1 MQKLITF
8 ILLIL
13 SLNVFSQAVYQHI
26 DNTDI
31 YEFLDEL
38 ANDGII
44 QLNTTIKPYTR
55 ALISQKLNEAA
66 KSTTLNERQ
75 KKEIAFYLKDY
86 YQEMGKL
93 PDVKLRMFGN
103 DTTSKLAMLPPGVF
117 YKDNLFSFTLKPIL
131 GYKYIVNA
139 KNKMYQSWGGADAY
153 ASVGGH
159 WGFYASLRDNY
170 QNKEIQAMP
179 SYFTLEQGGNYKI
192 NEGGRSGGDYSEMRG
207 GITYA
212 WNWGE
217 VGVVKDNVQWG
228 EGYHGTNI
236 FSGRTPSFAMIKLH
250 VNPAKWFD
258 FNYYH
263 GWLVSEVIDSS
274 RSYITTN
281 GDYRAVYQN
290 KYIASNMFTFYP
302 WKGFNLSI
310 GNSIIYSDMDVQ
322 LAYLIPVF
330 FYKSVDHTI
339 NHGID
344 NQNSQMFFSLSSRN
358 IKHLHLY
365 TTIYVDE
372 FSIKRITE
380 ANKYNFVSDKVG
392 FRVSN
397 WFIKN
402 TEFTSEYTRTYPITY
417 EHRVPSLTF
426 ETNQFNLGNYLRDNS
441 QEIFASLAYKI
452 KANISIKASYNYAVH
467 YNNYPYLTG
476 LAVDAMPFFTDKT
489 WTNSSFIFNVSWRPI
504 PNSQIFVEYMNSNIN
519 GYKSSNSSLTSQD
532 YLNLYTPAYLH
543 GNNNTITIGMNY
555 GL

>member
-8 ILLIL
+8 IILLF

-55 ALISQKLNEAA
+55 ALISQKLNEAL
-66 KSTTLNERQ
+66 KSPTLNERQ
-75 KKEIAFYLKDY
+75 KKEVVFYLKDY

-93 PDVKLRMFGN
+93 PEVKHKVFGN
-103 DTTSKLAMLPPGVF
+103 DTTSKLAILPPGVF
-117 YKDNLFSFTLKPIL
+117 YKDNLFSFTIKPIL
-131 GYKYIVNA
+131 GYSYIANA
-139 KNKMYQSWGGADAY
+139 KDKMYQSWGGADAY
-153 ASVGGH
+153 AYAGSN

-170 QNKEIQAMP
+170 QNKEVQALP
-179 SYFTLEQGGNYKI
+179 SYFTLAQGGNYKL
-192 NEGGRSGGDYSEMRG
+192 NNDGRPGGDYSEMRG

-212 WNWGE
+212 WKWGE
-217 VGVVKDNVQWG
+217 VGIVKDNVEWG

-250 VNPAKWFD
+250 MNPAKWFD

-274 RSYITTN
+274 RSYITSN
-281 GDYRAVYQN
+281 GEYRAVYQN
-290 KYIASNMFTFYP
+290 KFIAANMFTFYP

-322 LAYLIPVF
+322 LAYLIPVM
-330 FYKSVDHTI
+330 FYKSIDHTI

-365 TTIYVDE
+365 ATIYVDE
-372 FSIKRITE
+372 FSITRIGVPD
-380 ANKYNFVSDKVG
+380 KYNFVSDKVG

-397 WFIKN
+397 WLIKN
-402 TEFTSEYTRTYPITY
+402 TEFTSEYTRTYPMTY
-417 EHRVPSLTF
+417 LHYIPSLTF
-426 ETNQFNLGNYLRDNS
+426 ATNQFNMGNYLRDNS

-452 KANISIKASYNYAVH
+452 KANVSIKASYNYAVH
-467 YNNYPYLTG
+467 YNDYQYTFNDPI
-476 LAVDAMPFFTDKT
+476 ADSHPFFKDKT
-489 WTNSSFIFNVSWRPI
+489 WTNSSSIINLTWRPI
-504 PNSQIFVEYMNSNIN
+504 PNAQLFVEYMHSIIK
-519 GYKSSNSSLTSQD
+519 GYDVDGKTAQQ
-532 YLNLYTPAYLH
+532 YLDLFTPSYLQ
-543 GNNNTITIGMNY
+543 GKNNTITVGMNY

>member
-1 MQKLITF
+1 MKKNIT
-8 ILLIL
+8 LLLFIL

-55 ALISQKLNEAA
+55 TLISQKLNEAA
-66 KSTTLNERQ
+66 KSTTLNDRQ
-75 KKEIAFYLKDY
+75 RKEIAFYLKDY
-86 YQEMGKL
+86 HQEMGKL
-93 PDVKLRMFGN
+93 PDVKFKVFGN
-103 DTTSKLAMLPPGVF
+103 DSTSKLAMFPPGVF

-131 GYKYIVNA
+131 GYKYIANA
-139 KNKMYQSWGGADAY
+139 KDKMYQSWGGADAY
-153 ASVGGH
+153 AYVGSH
-159 WGFYASLRDNY
+159 WGIYSSLRDNY
-170 QNKEIQAMP
+170 QNKEIQALP
-179 SYFTLEQGGNYKI
+179 SYFTLEKGGNYKI
-192 NEGGRSGGDYSEMRG
+192 NEGGRAGGDYSEMRG

-250 VNPAKWFD
+250 MNPAKWFD

-290 KYIASNMFTFYP
+290 KYIAANMFTFYP
-302 WKGFNLSI
+302 WKGFNLSV

-365 TTIYVDE
+365 ATIYFDE

-380 ANKYNFVSDKVG
+380 QDKYNLVSDKVG

-397 WFIKN
+397 WLIKN

-452 KANISIKASYNYAVH
+452 KANLSIKVSYNYAVH
-467 YNNYPYLTG
+467 YNNYLYVTG
-476 LAVDAMPFFTDKT
+476 VDADGYPFFKDKT
-489 WTNSSFIFNVSWRPI
+489 WTKNSFIFNISWRPI
-504 PNSQIFVEYMNSNIN
+504 PNSQIFVEYMNSFIK
-519 GYKSSNSSLTSQD
+519 GYNVDGKSEQD
-532 YLNLYTPAYLH
+532 YLNLFTPAYLQ
-543 GNNNTITIGMNY
+543 GENNTITTGINY
-555 GL
+555 GF